1 MKKLMIAMATF
12 VVVGLLAGCGATY
25 EKSIKFNT
33 KNVDV
38 NVEDE
43 YLAYFMKTSCVHC
56 QKFRPTINEY
66 TKEKG
71 ALNVYAFDLDNQDAM
86 KAAGKLVTENKWPV
100 EATPT
105 LIYVKDGK
113 MVAKYEGDTVKVR
126 DLPVRGD
133 YAKLKPESDKGTED
147 NGTEI
152 DMGGE
157 KK

>member
-1 MKKLMIAMATF
+1 MIAMATF

-56 QKFRPTINEY
+56 QKFRPTLNDY

-71 ALNVYAFDLDNQDAM
+71 ALNVYAFDLDNEDAM

-113 MVAKYEGDTVKVR
+113 MVAKYQGDTVKVR

-133 YAKLKPESDKGTED
+133 FAKLTKGSEQGSEESGTKLDVEGD
-147 NGTEI
+147 A
-152 DMGGE
+152 
-157 KK
+157 K